1 MVCIDEARKEGAV
14 RESNERPVE
23 DAASGGVLQADPC
36 WSILGG
42 PVRAKNRSDGWL
54 LIRRSLAEGSFLE
67 MEEPCLAH
75 SPVASQE
82 YHQ

>member
-54 LIRRSLAEGSFLE
+54 LIR
-67 MEEPCLAH
+67 
-75 SPVASQE
+75 
-82 YHQ
+82 